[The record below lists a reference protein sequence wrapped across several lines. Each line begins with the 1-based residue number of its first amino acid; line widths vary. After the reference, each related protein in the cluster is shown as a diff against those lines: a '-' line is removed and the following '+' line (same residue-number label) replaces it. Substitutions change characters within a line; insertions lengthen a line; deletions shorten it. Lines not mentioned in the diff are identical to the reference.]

1 MDHLWCLYHLF
12 WLSFWRHPFT
22 AEDPLVSKW
31 CKAKFL
37 RISSN
42 EEASTSW
49 MLVLSTFGK
58 QTKPGRTLDLQ
69 HIVMVTCPHQ
79 CALTGVTLFGVKQD
93 PNCYRSRV
101 EGPDCQEGKES
112 KDWIMP
118 EGFYSSYQ
126 YWQLS
131 KESREGEPDILSLC
145 RNLSS

>member
-1 MDHLWCLYHLF
+1 M
-12 WLSFWRHPFT
+12 
-22 AEDPLVSKW
+22 SKW

-112 KDWIMP
+112 
-118 EGFYSSYQ
+118 ERLYYAGRLLQ
-126 YWQLS
+126 QLS
-131 KESREGEPDILSLC
+131 ILAAEQ
-145 RNLSS
+145 RIKGG